1 MRVLIQRV
9 KRASVTVDG
18 ELISQIAQGL
28 LVLVGIC
35 DEDNHED
42 IEWLTKKISNI
53 RLFDDENGV
62 MNLSLM
68 DIDGELLAVSQFT
81 LMASTKKGSRPSYIK
96 AAKPDISIPLYE
108 SFCNEMEIALNKP
121 IKRGVFGADMKV
133 DLLNDGPVTIFI
145 DSKNREKDD
154 QKGSTGARRPMD
166 KGVRSALLQRDD

>member
-18 ELISQIAQGL
+18 ELISEIAQGL

-35 DEDNHED
+35 DEDNNED

-81 LMASTKKGSRPSYIK
+81 LMASTKKGNRPSYIK

-133 DLLNDGPVTIFI
+133 ELLNDGPVTIFI
-145 DSKNREKDD
+145 DSKNRE
-154 QKGSTGARRPMD
+154 
-166 KGVRSALLQRDD
+166 

>member
-18 ELISQIAQGL
+18 ELISEIAQGL

-81 LMASTKKGSRPSYIK
+81 LRASTKKGNRPSYIK
-96 AAKPDISIPLYE
+96 AAKPNISIPLYE

-145 DSKNREKDD
+145 DSKNRE
-154 QKGSTGARRPMD
+154 
-166 KGVRSALLQRDD
+166 